1 MVYITNKGKNPMT
14 TSIQNQILS
23 IELSSSLEALIDKV
37 KKSLSGSKSVAM
49 SQAWG
54 ILQIAIA
61 ETIKIIET
69 SNPSLKGSNKKT
81 IALAMLSM
89 FYDKVFLVVT
99 VPYVPVVLQP
109 IISKYTKALLMLLV
123 SSAIDSMVEI
133 FRKSGIFT
141 DPNSVPEVSDK

>member
-1 MVYITNKGKNPMT
+1 MT

-23 IELSSSLEALIDKV
+23 IELSSSLEVLIDKV
-37 KKSLSGSKSVAM
+37 KRSLSDSKSVAM

-61 ETIKIIET
+61 ETIKIIEE
-69 SNPSLKGSNKKT
+69 SNPSLKGSNKKA
-81 IALAMLSM
+81 IALAMINM

-99 VPYVPVVLQP
+99 IPYVPVVLQP
-109 IISKYTKALLMLLV
+109 IISRYTKALLMLLV

>member
-1 MVYITNKGKNPMT
+1 VYILDIGALCMT

>member
-1 MVYITNKGKNPMT
+1 MT

>member
-1 MVYITNKGKNPMT
+1 
-14 TSIQNQILS
+14 
-23 IELSSSLEALIDKV
+23 
-37 KKSLSGSKSVAM
+37 
-49 SQAWG
+49 
-54 ILQIAIA
+54 
-61 ETIKIIET
+61 
-69 SNPSLKGSNKKT
+69 
-81 IALAMLSM
+81 M

>member
-1 MVYITNKGKNPMT
+1 MYILDIGALCMT

>member
-1 MVYITNKGKNPMT
+1 MT

-23 IELSSSLEALIDKV
+23 IELSSSLETLIDKV
-37 KKSLSGSKSVAM
+37 KKTLSGSKSIAIY
-49 SQAWG
+49 QAWG

-61 ETIKIIET
+61 ETISTIEE
-69 SNPSLKGSNKKT
+69 SNPLLKGSNKKA